1 MKPKAKP
8 QDSGVEELFRVK
20 LKNII
25 NMRHELVRLGELIDW
40 ARLEAH
46 FAPYYSAA
54 GRPGLPIRL
63 VVGLHLLKHIEG
75 LSDEAV
81 CERWERDP
89 YMQYFCGEEYF
100 RHAFPLERSGMTH
113 FRRRVGEQALETL
126 LQETLAAAHRGGA
139 LSVKATE
146 AVAVDTTVQEKAIA
160 HPTEHGLLLTAIE
173 QLGAQAKKAG
183 LRLRQSYVRV
193 ARHAAMKTGRYL
205 HAQQKKRAKR
215 QLKFMRVRLRRL
227 LRDIRRKMAATAA
240 LSERQAQRLEIALGK
255 AWRIAQQRRGD
266 PGYLFSWHATEV
278 ECISKGKA
286 RAPYEFGC
294 KVSLA
299 TNLHPAKG
307 GHFILQAQALHGNPY
322 DGHTLASALEDIRK
336 IVGRAPQRVAVDQGY
351 KGHRIA
357 LPHTAIYITGQKRGV
372 TEKIKRWLKR
382 RAVVEPVIGHAKNDG
397 LLGRNWL
404 HGRTGD
410 RCNALLAASG
420 FNLRQLLRFLKRTVL
435 LLRVFRQ
442 VWLANCV
449 ALAVCPS
456 LLSPEAAHSIFNA
469 QKLSRKLFLKS
480 NS

>member
-1 MKPKAKP
+1 MKPRVKP
-8 QDSGVEELFRVK
+8 QDSGVEELFRSK
-20 LKNII
+20 LKSII
-25 NMRHELVRLGELIDW
+25 NLRHELVQLGELIDW
-40 ARLEAH
+40 ARLKAH
-46 FAPYYSAA
+46 FAPYYHQA

-81 CERWERDP
+81 CQCWERDP

-100 RHAFPLERSGMTH
+100 QHAFPLERSGMTH

-126 LQETLAAAHRGGA
+126 LQETLAAAHRAGA

-173 QLGAQAKKAG
+173 QLGAQAKKTG

-193 ARHAAMKTGRYL
+193 ARRAAMKTGRYL

-215 QLKFMRVRLRRL
+215 QLKFLRVRLRRL
-227 LRDIRRKMAATAA
+227 QRDIRRKMAAAPA
-240 LSERQAQRLEIALGK
+240 LAEKQVQRLEIALGK

-299 TNLHPAKG
+299 TNLHPAQG
-307 GHFILQAQALHGNPY
+307 GHFILHAQALHGNPY
-322 DGHTLASALEDIRK
+322 DGHTLAAALADIRK

-351 KGHRIA
+351 KGHRVA
-357 LPHTAIYITGQKRGV
+357 WPHTAVYITGQKRGV

-382 RAVVEPVIGHAKNDG
+382 RVVVEPVIGYAKNDG

-404 HGRTGD
+404 HGRAGD
-410 RCNALLAASG
+410 RSNALLAASG
-420 FNLRQLLRFLKRTVL
+420 FNLRQLLRFLKRTELFL
-435 LLRVFRQ
+435 LLFLQ
-442 VWLANCV
+442 
-449 ALAVCPS
+449 AL
-456 LLSPEAAHSIFNA
+456 LAHSA
-469 QKLSRKLFLKS
+469 TPTALPVLVAR
-480 NS
+480 

>member
-1 MKPKAKP
+1 MKPRVKP
-8 QDSGVEELFRVK
+8 QDSRVEELFRAK

-25 NMRHELVRLGELIDW
+25 NLRHELVRLGDLIDW

-46 FAPYYSAA
+46 FAPYYSEA

-100 RHAFPLERSGMTH
+100 QHSFPLERSGMTH
-113 FRRRVGEQALETL
+113 FRHRVGEQALETL

-173 QLGAQAKKAG
+173 QLGAQAKKSG

-193 ARHAAMKTGRYL
+193 ARRAAMKTGRYL
-205 HAQQKKRAKR
+205 HAQQKKRAKK
-215 QLKFMRVRLRRL
+215 QVKFMRVRLRRL
-227 LRDIRRKMAATAA
+227 QRDIRRKMAAASGLA
-240 LSERQAQRLEIALGK
+240 ERQMKRLEIALGK

-266 PGYLFSWHATEV
+266 PGYLYSWHATEV

-307 GHFILQAQALHGNPY
+307 GHFILHAQALHGNPY
-322 DGHTLASALEDIRK
+322 DGHTLAAALEDIRK

-351 KGHRIA
+351 KGHRIT
-357 LPHTAIYITGQKRGV
+357 LPHTAVYITGQRRGV

-404 HGRTGD
+404 GGRAGD
-410 RCNALLAASG
+410 RSNALLAAVG
-420 FNLRQLLRFLKRTVL
+420 FNLRQLLRFLKRMKLFLCSFLQPL
-435 LLRVFRQ
+435 L
-442 VWLANCV
+442 AACA
-449 ALAVCPS
+449 ALAVCAS
-456 LLSPEAAHSIFNA
+456 LESQEVLNPLFNA
-469 QKLSRKLFLKS
+469 QSYSALHP
-480 NS
+480 

>member
-1 MKPKAKP
+1 
-8 QDSGVEELFRVK
+8 VEELFRAK

-25 NMRHELVRLGELIDW
+25 NLRHELVRLGDLIDW

-46 FAPYYSAA
+46 FAPYYSKA

-100 RHAFPLERSGMTH
+100 QHSFPLERSGMTH
-113 FRRRVGEQALETL
+113 FRHRVGEQALETL

-173 QLGAQAKKAG
+173 QLGGQAKKSG

-193 ARHAAMKTGRYL
+193 ARRAAMKTGRYL
-205 HAQQKKRAKR
+205 HAQQKKRGKK

-227 LRDIRRKMAATAA
+227 QRDIRRKMAASGLT
-240 LSERQAQRLEIALGK
+240 ERQVKRLEIALAK

-266 PGYLFSWHATEV
+266 PGYLYSWHVTEV

-307 GHFILQAQALHGNPY
+307 GHFILHAQALHENPY
-322 DGHTLASALEDIRK
+322 DGHTLAAALEDIRK
-336 IVGRAPQRVAVDQGY
+336 LVGRAPQRVAVDERY
-351 KGHRIA
+351 KGHRVA
-357 LPHTAIYITGQKRGV
+357 QPYTAVYITGQKRGV

-382 RAVVEPVIGHAKNDG
+382 PAVVEPIIGHAKNDG

-404 HGRTGD
+404 GGRAGD
-410 RCNALLAASG
+410 RSNALLAAVG
-420 FNLRQLLRFLKRTVL
+420 FNLRQLLRFLKRMELFFVLVSTNAARCYTVARSRPSAL
-435 LLRVFRQ
+435 QYSERFR
-442 VWLANCV
+442 
-449 ALAVCPS
+449 
-456 LLSPEAAHSIFNA
+456 SP
-469 QKLSRKLFLKS
+469 FLKS
-480 NS
+480 N